1 MIVKSEDVNK
11 VPTLVLLDVHA
22 IIHRAYHALPEF
34 RSSKGEPTGA
44 LYGVVTMLIKII
56 EEIKPD
62 YIVACYDL
70 PQPTHRHEVYKE
82 YKAGR
87 KKTDDDLALQ
97 MQRSQDI
104 FIAWSIPMYDKP
116 GFEADDMLGTITEI
130 LKDAPINIVIASG
143 DMDTL
148 QLVSGK
154 RVRVYTLKKGIKD
167 TIIYDEDGV
176 RERFGFGPEQ
186 LTDYKGLRG
195 DTSDNIIGIKGIGEK
210 TGATLIQNFGTIE
223 KMYAELKKNKDAFA
237 AHCKTIGIT
246 PRIVGLIENGEEEA
260 LFSKT
265 LATIRKDA
273 PITFVMPPTWKE
285 AINIADIEKLFSELE
300 FRALT
305 ERVRTA
311 VTGKKAVVEDLND
324 DGMTSISEAESRAS
338 SREKIDDLDPSLV
351 HDTAVALWVADSN
364 ITNPNLDE
372 IYNFSGVYSFAEARQ
387 KILDE
392 VEKRGSMSVLNDIE
406 RPLIP
411 VLDRMKKI
419 GIKVDVDYLQD
430 LGKKYH
436 IELSKIE
443 KTIWDL
449 AGENFNIASPKQL
462 GEIIFNK
469 LGLKAKNQ
477 KKTGT
482 GALSTKES
490 ELEKLRDAHPIISE
504 IFKYREYSKLLSTYI
519 DVIPTLVDA
528 DSRLHST
535 LIQTGTTTGRMASE
549 NPNIQNIPNKS
560 DLGRAIRS
568 GFIAEK
574 GKVIVAIDY
583 SQIELRIAAF
593 LSRDEKLLEIFKQG
607 LDVHTAVAAQVFKV
621 EPEQVTKDM
630 RRQAKVINFGV
641 MYGMGVNAL
650 RQNLGSSREEA
661 QLFYNE
667 YFATFSGLATYLND
681 TKVLATKKGYTETL
695 FGRRRYFAG
704 LASKIPYIKAS
715 AERMAINAP
724 IQGTEADI
732 IKLAMIRIDE
742 YIQKNNLS
750 DKIHMLIQVHDEL
763 VFEID
768 EKSLAKV
775 GEIQQ
780 IMESTIDTK
789 ITHGVVCTTEA
800 RYGKNW
806 EDTQPL

>member
-1 MIVKSEDVNK
+1 MIVKSEDLNK

-97 MQRSQDI
+97 MQRSRDI
-104 FIAWSIPMYDKP
+104 FIAWSIPVYDKP

-223 KMYAELKKNKDAFA
+223 KMYAELKKDKDAFA

-246 PRIVGLIENGEEEA
+246 PRIVGLIETGEEEA

-285 AINIADIEKLFSELE
+285 AIKIADIEKLFSELE

-311 VTGKKAVVEDLND
+311 VTGKKTVAEDLND
-324 DGMTSISEAESRAS
+324 DGMTSVGEAESRAN
-338 SREKIDDLDPSLV
+338 SREKIDELDPSLV

-372 IYNFSGVYSFAEARQ
+372 IYNFSGAYSFAEARQ

-411 VLDRMKKI
+411 VLERMKKI

-436 IELSKIE
+436 TELSKIE

-528 DSRLHST
+528 ESRLHST

-607 LDVHTAVAAQVFKV
+607 RDVHTAVAAQVFKV
-621 EPEQVTKDM
+621 DAEKVTKDM

-775 GEIQQ
+775 GEIQK
-780 IMESTIDTK
+780 IMESTMDTK
-789 ITHGVVCTTEA
+789 ITHGVICTTEA